1 MTQTF
6 PQVETLE
13 ALLTRY
19 SSIEKLP
26 EVQRI
31 KFDEAVRTGEDPLSI
46 VKYFKTLGIAVRE
59 PADLFLRND
68 APDEEEINAFKI
80 PEGVAV
86 SVESDGLWLV
96 FEIDQVTDQAAEAEE
111 TETVS
116 SPSSTTSSPAPLA
129 EGETR
134 R

>member
-1 MTQTF
+1 MDQDETH
-6 PQVETLE
+6 TLE
-13 ALLTRY
+13 ELLTRY

-26 EVQRI
+26 DVQRI
-31 KFDEAVRTGEDPLSI
+31 KFAEAVRTGEDPLSI
-46 VKYFKTLGIAVRE
+46 VKYFGTLGIAVRE
-59 PADLFLRND
+59 PADLFRLNED
-68 APDEEEINAFKI
+68 PNEEEINAFKI
-80 PEGVAV
+80 TEGVAV
-86 SVESDGLWLV
+86 SVESDDLWLV
-96 FEIDQVTDQAAEAEE
+96 FEIDHAAEAEE

>member
-13 ALLTRY
+13 ELLTRY

-26 EVQRI
+26 YVQRI
-31 KFDEAVRTGEDPLSI
+31 KFDEAVRTGQDPLSI
-46 VKYFKTLGIAVRE
+46 VKYFKTLGIEVRE
-59 PADLFLRND
+59 PEDLFRLND
-68 APDEEEINAFKI
+68 DPNEEEINAFNI

-86 SVESDGLWLV
+86 SVESDDLWLV
-96 FEIDQVTDQAAEAEE
+96 FEVDSAGVFDLAKTDE
-111 TETVS
+111 TETIPPAS
-116 SPSSTTSSPAPLA
+116 TASPSANA
-129 EGETR
+129 EGELR

>member
-13 ALLTRY
+13 ELLTRY

-26 EVQRI
+26 DVQRI
-31 KFDEAVRTGEDPLSI
+31 KFDEALRTGEDPLRI
-46 VKYFKTLGIAVRE
+46 IAYFKTLGIAVRE

-86 SVESDGLWLV
+86 SVESDDLWLV
-96 FEIDQVTDQAAEAEE
+96 FEVDSAGVPDLAKTDGP
-111 TETVS
+111 ETVS
-116 SPSSTTSSPAPLA
+116 SGGTASNTPSPVGDA
-129 EGETR
+129 R

>member
-1 MTQTF
+1 MDRHETQ
-6 PQVETLE
+6 TLE

-31 KFDEAVRTGEDPLSI
+31 KFDAAVCTGEDPLRVI
-46 VKYFKTLGIAVRE
+46 AYFKTLGIEVRE
-59 PADLFLRND
+59 PEDLFRLND
-68 APDEEEINAFKI
+68 DPNEEEINAFKI

-86 SVESDGLWLV
+86 SVESDDLWLV
-96 FEIDQVTDQAAEAEE
+96 FEIDQAVDQAKTGG

>member
-1 MTQTF
+1 M
-6 PQVETLE
+6 
-13 ALLTRY
+13 
-19 SSIEKLP
+19 
-26 EVQRI
+26 QRV
-31 KFDEAVRTGEDPLSI
+31 KFEDAVRTGEDPLR
-46 VKYFKTLGIAVRE
+46 VVAYFKTLGIEVRE
-59 PADLFLRND
+59 PEDLFRLND
-68 APDEEEINAFKI
+68 DPNEEEINAFKI

-86 SVESDGLWLV
+86 SVESDDLWLV
-96 FEIDQVTDQAAEAEE
+96 FEIDQEAQAEE

>member
-1 MTQTF
+1 MDQHETH
-6 PQVETLE
+6 TLE
-13 ALLTRY
+13 ELLTRY

-31 KFDEAVRTGEDPLSI
+31 KFDDAVRTGEDPLSI
-46 VKYFKTLGIAVRE
+46 VKYFSTLGIAVRE

-86 SVESDGLWLV
+86 SVESDDLWLV
-96 FEIDQVTDQAAEAEE
+96 FEVDSAGVSDLAKTDGI
-111 TETVS
+111 ETVS
-116 SPSSTTSSPAPLA
+116 SGSTASNTPSPAGGA
-129 EGETR
+129 R